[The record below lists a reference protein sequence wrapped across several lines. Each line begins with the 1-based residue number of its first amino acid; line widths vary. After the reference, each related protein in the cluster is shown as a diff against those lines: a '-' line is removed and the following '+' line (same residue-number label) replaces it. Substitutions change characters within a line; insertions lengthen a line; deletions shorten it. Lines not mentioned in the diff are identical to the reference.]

1 MRPLRKTL
9 RTLRL
14 KKRRRDIRQKNSGE
28 FVQFVAKERNVSNV
42 KSLKVESRSRSIFT
56 NNLQP
61 TTYNL

>member
-1 MRPLRKTL
+1 M
-9 RTLRL
+9 
-14 KKRRRDIRQKNSGE
+14 KKRQIDNRERDKRQKNSRE

-42 KSLKVESRSRSIFT
+42 KSLKVESRSRRILT